1 MGGSTLLAYNTLSI
15 EKIVS
20 VEHNFDWFKKISD
33 FNGIKNEERKRIF
46 LEYIDL
52 GKLIKN
58 KPLKQNINRFSNYSS
73 LVFQKFENDYD
84 CIY

>member
-58 KPLKQNINRFSNYSS
+58 TFEPKYKKIFKLFESSFS
-73 LVFQKFENDYD
+73 K
-84 CIY
+84 I